1 MYINIYKRF
10 TLNNTEMSFII
21 KGGYDAFRKQ
31 VLNISLKRT
40 DKWTSGTL
48 LVKKNIL
55 VYNLV
60 PRYDNEIELVKYND
74 NHALLLNNTIIYED
88 KKLFTYKLNLQ
99 GFNELLVYDSN
110 PHDYL
115 ECQYVDIYAL
125 KHFGRWR
132 ELN

>member
-1 MYINIYKRF
+1 
-10 TLNNTEMSFII
+10 MSFII
-21 KGGYDAFRKQ
+21 KGGYDAIRKQ

-40 DKWTSGTL
+40 NKWTTGTL
-48 LVKKNIL
+48 LVKKDIL

-74 NHALLLNNTIIYED
+74 VHALLLNNTIIYED
-88 KKLFTYKLNLQ
+88 KKLFSYKLNLQ

-115 ECQYVDIYAL
+115 EYKYVDYYAM
-125 KHFGRWR
+125 KHFAQWR
-132 ELN
+132 TLN

>member
-1 MYINIYKRF
+1 
-10 TLNNTEMSFII
+10 MSFII

-40 DKWTSGTL
+40 DKWTTGTL

-74 NHALLLNNTIIYED
+74 VHALLLNNTIIYED
-88 KKLFTYKLNLQ
+88 KKLFTYKLNFSGEGLQ
-99 GFNELLVYDSN
+99 VNDQNLYDFL
-110 PHDYL
+110 D
-115 ECQYVDIYAL
+115 CKYVDYYAL
-125 KHFGRWR
+125 KHFAQWR
-132 ELN
+132 TLN

>member
-1 MYINIYKRF
+1 
-10 TLNNTEMSFII
+10 MSFII

-48 LVKKNIL
+48 LVKKNIF

-88 KKLFTYKLNLQ
+88 KKLFTYKLNFSGEGLQ
-99 GFNELLVYDSN
+99 VNDPNLYDFM
-110 PHDYL
+110 D
-115 ECQYVDIYAL
+115 CKYVDYYAL
-125 KHFGRWR
+125 KHFAQWR
-132 ELN
+132 SLN